1 MRPLARIGELLRAT
15 SDPGDE
21 QTVRVLRAMRY
32 SLAGELV
39 RAYDEAMGGVDLFSA
54 FAQPCVRIA
63 GRAAMWDGDL
73 ERARAVAERAGRL
86 PDTGA
91 PMRLLRT
98 GLAAG
103 IAALEGRRAEAIGAY
118 RAVVGEALE
127 RGDGFEA
134 ANDALT
140 AVVLLGTEEPSLR
153 ALADEARRLFGR
165 VGARSYLARLD
176 AAIAGPPV
184 AASWGGPGGNDGLPA
199 VTSAGPVSVDR
210 ATSAS

>member
-1 MRPLARIGELLRAT
+1 MRH
-15 SDPGDE
+15 
-21 QTVRVLRAMRY
+21 
-32 SLAGELV
+32 SLAGELG

-63 GRAAMWDGDL
+63 GRAALWDGDL

-86 PDTGA
+86 PDTGT

-103 IAALEGRRAEAIGAY
+103 IAALEGRRAEAIGAF
-118 RAVVGEALE
+118 RGVVGEALE

-153 ALADEARRLFGR
+153 ALADEARRLFER

-184 AASWGGPGGNDGLPA
+184 ASASGRGGGRRPGRGEHRPIGERRPGPDGLLIAARGLPCLR
-199 VTSAGPVSVDR
+199 SAPQGR
-210 ATSAS
+210 ILRRI